1 MVREEKG
8 DTFDDLVI
16 EGINDNAATEG
27 VYNGFRST
35 TEWLEDSLLTR
46 AEKEEEEETE
56 EEETCAVRASSHS
69 SASILPRWSVS
80 WRGATGLQ
88 GRVSRGTT

>member
-35 TEWLEDSLLTR
+35 TE
-46 AEKEEEEETE
+46 
-56 EEETCAVRASSHS
+56 
-69 SASILPRWSVS
+69 
-80 WRGATGLQ
+80 
-88 GRVSRGTT
+88 